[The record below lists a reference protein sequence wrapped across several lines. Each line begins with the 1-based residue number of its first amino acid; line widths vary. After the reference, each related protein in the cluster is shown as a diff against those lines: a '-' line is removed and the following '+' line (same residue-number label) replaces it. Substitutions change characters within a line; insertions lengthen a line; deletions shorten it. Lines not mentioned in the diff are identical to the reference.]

1 MANKESAASVPSKPG
16 PAQHYRDTRFTSR
29 VLILP
34 DGRQLSVAQGL
45 VSAAPDDVVALD
57 YLSKHP
63 DLQAQ
68 E

>member
-1 MANKESAASVPSKPG
+1 MASKETAVSAPTKPG
-16 PAQHYRDTRFTSR
+16 PAQHYRDTRYTSR

-45 VSAAPDDVVALD
+45 VSAAADDLVALD

-63 DLQAQ
+63 DLQPR